1 MTHTRTPRSTR
12 SRGFTLVELLVV
24 IGIIA
29 LLISILLPSLNKA
42 RRSARTVACASN
54 LRSILQ
60 GMQIYV
66 AQNKGYF
73 PGGANSS
80 GAFLV
85 KGTGFSDT
93 NCPEVSTVF
102 DWQAPI
108 ALVTG
113 TDFERGGTLTQR
125 IDRFKK
131 LNAFP
136 GFRCPEVGDE
146 VLMVPFNNPN
156 AGTLYLTSYDTAI
169 LFQCQSGGTAGL
181 DGPQGNY
188 TLPPGYAP
196 KISSVKNAAK
206 KIYIADGAR
215 YSNHKGDGPDYDFN
229 YLGKFG
235 GPFSDIGAFSSFSA
249 SWDRAAAPGNPGG
262 GRESRIF
269 AFRHGSTKAGAS
281 ADSFRFNAGFFD
293 GHVEALG
300 DLEGADPALW
310 MPTGTSISGVT
321 GEVYP
326 DVSTAYLRGSS
337 TYVAP

>member
-1 MTHTRTPRSTR
+1 
-12 SRGFTLVELLVV
+12 
-24 IGIIA
+24 
-29 LLISILLPSLNKA
+29 
-42 RRSARTVACASN
+42 VACAAN

-113 TDFERGGTLTQR
+113 VEFERGGTASQR
-125 IDRFKK
+125 IARFQR
-131 LNAFP
+131 LNAYA

-146 VLMVPFNNPN
+146 VLMAPFNNPN
-156 AGTLYLTSYDTAI
+156 AGTLYLTSYNTAI
-169 LFQCQSGGTAGL
+169 LFQGTSSGTEGL
-181 DGPQGNY
+181 DKPQGNY
-188 TLPPGYAP
+188 TLPPGYSP
-196 KISSVKNAAK
+196 KISSVNNAAK

-215 YSNHKGDGPDYDFN
+215 YTNGKGDGPDYDFS

-235 GPFSDIGAFSSFSA
+235 GPFSDIGAFSSFSN
-249 SWDRAAAPGNPGG
+249 SWDRRSAPGNPGG
-262 GRESRIF
+262 SRDARIF
-269 AFRHGSTKAGAS
+269 SFRHGTTKAGAGG
-281 ADSFRFNAGFFD
+281 DSFRFNAGFFD
-293 GHVEALG
+293 GHVETLG

-310 MPTGTSISGVT
+310 MPTGTSISGAS
-321 GEVYP
+321 GEMYP
-326 DVSTAYLRGSS
+326 DVASAYLRGSS